1 MDPIA
6 RLSVRDRVIVREFL
20 AAAVHGS
27 FFDDPEFHTLMGL
40 HRHEV
45 QAVLATWPTCGE
57 HRDLAVANV
66 LNNLVGYPWSS
77 SQDEWNS
84 YVSVS
89 RTEVAAVLARWHGR
103 SSSDPGTYFE
113 NLQ

>member
-6 RLSVRDRVIVREFL
+6 RLSRRDRVIVGECL

-27 FFDDPEFHTLMGL
+27 FFDESEFQTLIGL
-40 HRHEV
+40 QRHEV
-45 QAVLATWPTCGE
+45 EAVRAMWPAGGE

-77 SQDEWNS
+77 SLDEWS
-84 YVSVS
+84 SFISVS
-89 RTEVAAVLARWHGR
+89 RAEVAAVLARWHGR
-103 SSSDPGTYFE
+103 DSRDHSSYFD
-113 NLQ
+113 NMQ